1 MTPMPLLD
9 DCEERSLHPQ
19 AVMTAREKI
28 AATPPAEEIA
38 AIFAILSDPTRLRL
52 LAALT
57 SGELCVCDLAL
68 ATGINR
74 TTVSHQ
80 LRLLRES
87 RIVRRRREGKVM
99 YYSLDDHHV
108 ASLLAMSAAHVAESD
123 HGAPAAEVGDGR
135 LSA

>member
-19 AVMTAREKI
+19 AVITARERI
-28 AATPPAEEIA
+28 AATPPVDEIA

-80 LRLLRES
+80 LRILREN
-87 RIVRRRREGKVM
+87 RIVRRRREGKNI
-99 YYSLDDHHV
+99 YYTLDDHHV
-108 ASLLAMSAAHVAESD
+108 ASLLSMSAAHVAETAP
-123 HGAPAAEVGDGR
+123 GASKGEVEDGR